1 MSVEI
6 PDKDVVDI
14 PDQRSKKDPLKMTA
28 NENFELFIKEG
39 NVFGTRKKSRGLKKF
54 IPNSPDAGL
63 DQAFGSDAF
72 SINSRKS
79 GNKVL
84 KRLFDF

>member
-6 PDKDVVDI
+6 PDKDVINI
-14 PDQRSKKDPLKMTA
+14 PDLKTKKDPLNMTV
-28 NENFELFIKEG
+28 NENFGIFIKEG

-72 SINSRKS
+72 SSNSRKS

-84 KRLFDF
+84 RRLFDF